1 MTVASGA
8 AAFGGGAGS
17 ARRLCPC
24 GSGVAYDRC
33 CGPFHRGEEV
43 APTAEALMRSRYAAF
58 ALGLPDHLLA
68 TWHPRTR
75 PATVELDPATEWV
88 RLEVQDTDGGGP
100 DDTEGEV
107 EFTAHVR
114 ERGRRGQLHERS
126 RFVRRAGRWFYLDGL
141 VDG

>member
-1 MTVASGA
+1 MTG
-8 AAFGGGAGS
+8 AFGGGTGGAGGV
-17 ARRLCPC
+17 CPC

-33 CGPFHRGEEV
+33 CGPFHRGEET

-75 PATVELDPATEWV
+75 PATVDLDPALEWV
-88 RLEVQDTDGGGP
+88 RLEVTDTSGGGP

-107 EFTAHVR
+107 EFTAHHR
-114 ERGRRGQLHERS
+114 DGGRAGRLHERS
-126 RFVRRAGRWFYLDGL
+126 RFTRRGGRWLYVEGD
-141 VDG
+141 VR